1 MSELPDLRRIAA
13 HKLAHMIDDVTP
25 DDCPTT
31 GAGATVAAVDAI
43 AEYAIALALDRY
55 ANAPTEA
62 ASQGIVAAILAKHA
76 ETPTPP

>member
-13 HKLAHMIDDVTP
+13 HKLGDIIEEVIARDEIATTLPDVFP
-25 DDCPTT
+25 
-31 GAGATVAAVDAI
+31 AVDAI

-76 ETPTPP
+76 ETLTPP